1 MRMHADYT
9 EASLKKG
16 FIIIIVYFSKTL
28 RLKKKKFAILNSH
41 EYAGCQNKNLKFTLF
56 AGTARKRLKI

>member
-1 MRMHADYT
+1 MHADYT

-28 RLKKKKFAILNSH
+28 RLKNNKFVILNSNK
-41 EYAGCQNKNLKFTLF
+41 YVGCQNKNLKFTLF

>member
-1 MRMHADYT
+1 MKIHSDYT

-16 FIIIIVYFSKTL
+16 FIIIIYFSKTL
-28 RLKKKKFAILNSH
+28 SLKANKIANFKSH
-41 EYAGCQNKNLKFTLF
+41 ECVGCQNKNLKFTLF

>member
-1 MRMHADYT
+1 MKIHSDYT

-16 FIIIIVYFSKTL
+16 FIIIIYFSKTL
-28 RLKKKKFAILNSH
+28 RLKNNKFAILNSH
-41 EYAGCQNKNLKFTLF
+41 EYVGCQNKNLKFTLF